1 MNEEYSYIFYTF
13 FKNLQEMKEK
23 PPWCLFEIYHMY
35 GFHKDLSISPDSS
48 STGVIQTSVL
58 IEQSQQQYR

>member
-13 FKNLQEMKEK
+13 FKNLQEIKEK

-35 GFHKDLSISPDSS
+35 ALTTSTLFFCFLAHLSLLRVSF
-48 STGVIQTSVL
+48 
-58 IEQSQQQYR
+58 

>member
-23 PPWCLFEIYHMY
+23 PPWCLFEVYHMY
-35 GFHKDLSISPDSS
+35 GLDFITLVCWYSFPQKSFKNLNTVVS
-48 STGVIQTSVL
+48 
-58 IEQSQQQYR
+58 

>member
-35 GFHKDLSISPDSS
+35 EFEIINMLQKKW
-48 STGVIQTSVL
+48 
-58 IEQSQQQYR
+58 